1 MDVVWG
7 SPGRLNVGGTFGYEL
22 GVEVKR
28 VRFLG
33 VLNKPGKML
42 IRGRLMWG
50 ESGMGGVRCWM

>member
-1 MDVVWG
+1 MDAVWG

-33 VLNKPGKML
+33 VLNMPGKML
-42 IRGRLMWG
+42 ISG
-50 ESGMGGVRCWM
+50 EVNVG